1 MNEVMDLQSP
11 EIKGENDK
19 EKKTI
24 YIDFKI
30 KLNKSEPASKKIM
43 SRKANPNV
51 QGQLKGQTR
60 GVAGNRSFN
69 VR

>member
-11 EIKGENDK
+11 EIKGDNDK

-30 KLNKSEPASKKIM
+30 NLNKTEPASKKVV
-43 SRKANPNV
+43 SRKVNPGM
-51 QGQLKGQTR
+51 QG
-60 GVAGNRSFN
+60 
-69 VR
+69 